1 MKFSP
6 NKLQALPKKFS
17 GRLKSKLP
25 ETVTLTGPSGANW
38 TVRLTTTTSAAD
50 AQSFVCFSR
59 GWSEFAADN
68 SLQVDDLLV
77 FKYNGESRFDVLILE
92 TRTSC
97 EKPAAYFAKKGEI
110 SGENFAGV
118 HVSPASPPAG
128 ENNSGADGNIPPPP
142 EKSVE
147 IEVDDDEPTSSTGQ
161 PVSSGV
167 SNKRTN
173 PKLKRTKLVVEQ
185 YNRYVT
191 EESKRKALTMARFAA
206 GRDCFIS
213 VMKTSS
219 VCKTFYLSVPSAW
232 MKKHLNYGETQEL
245 ILRVGENEWPVKFR
259 PRKKKGWGG
268 LGGGWRIFAQDNNL
282 QPFDVCLFQPS
293 SAASVLLNS
302 AAVVLEVKIFRCS

>member
-110 SGENFAGV
+110 SGERKTKTTGENFAGV

-219 VCKTFYLSVPSAW
+219 VCKTFYLVIQSLCPP
-232 MKKHLNYGETQEL
+232 HY
-245 ILRVGENEWPVKFR
+245 
-259 PRKKKGWGG
+259 
-268 LGGGWRIFAQDNNL
+268 
-282 QPFDVCLFQPS
+282 
-293 SAASVLLNS
+293 
-302 AAVVLEVKIFRCS
+302 